1 MEEEPHESGP
11 KKEKGQRP
19 AKPSNGIKH
28 YGMRN
33 GGTARTGI
41 RCARCGKT
49 ITQVGEVTVET
60 VCDNCGSDLHT
71 CTNCAFFSTGARM
84 ECLKP
89 ITSRVAPKDARNQC
103 TFFSPS
109 VFVERT
115 FEAGIAAAPED
126 ARKAF
131 DALFKK

>member
-1 MEEEPHESGP
+1 MENEPHEGGESR
-11 KKEKGQRP
+11 KEKERP
-19 AKPSNGIKH
+19 PKPASGIKH

-49 ITQVGEVTVET
+49 IAQVGDVMPET
-60 VCDNCGSDLHT
+60 VCESCGADLHT
-71 CTNCAFFSTGARM
+71 CTNCAFFSTSARY
-84 ECLKP
+84 ECSKP
-89 ITSRVAPKDARNQC
+89 IGARVAPKDARNLC

-109 VFVERT
+109 VFIERT
-115 FEAGIAAAPED
+115 FESGNLAPQD